1 MKPERNE
8 NRKLPDPIPNA
19 TPEGSQKN
27 PFATAQEKMAICEVE
42 IKIMIPETILCR
54 KSSQQTK
61 HQRLHRK
68 FLAGKK
74 AHKKE

>member
-1 MKPERNE
+1 
-8 NRKLPDPIPNA
+8 
-19 TPEGSQKN
+19 
-27 PFATAQEKMAICEVE
+27 MAIYEVE